1 MSLAKI
7 YVLILVESEVFMDQ
21 LIEILRRLVLA
32 GVWLAATGFAS
43 VFAILAFREGN
54 FTILLVSAG
63 IMVVAWVAAKIINW
77 IFIR

>member
-1 MSLAKI
+1 
-7 YVLILVESEVFMDQ
+7 MDQ

-32 GVWLAATGFAS
+32 GVLLPAIGFAS
-43 VFAILAFREGN
+43 IFAILALKEGN

-63 IMVVAWVAAKIINW
+63 IMVVAWISAKIINW